1 MTTISGA
8 RIRLVSTADPH
19 TRLQPGTLGTIR
31 RVDMLGTVHVRWD
44 DGSTLGLIPEEDTWE
59 ELA

>member
-1 MTTISGA
+1 MTTISGT

-31 RVDMLGTVHVRWD
+31 RVAMLGTVHVRWD
-44 DGSTLGLIPEEDTWE
+44 DGSLLGLIPEEDTWE

>member
-1 MTTISGA
+1 MTTISGT
-8 RIRLVSTADPH
+8 RLRLVSTADPH
-19 TRLQPGTLGTIR
+19 TRLHPGTLGTIR

-44 DGSTLGLIPEEDTWE
+44 DGSLLGLIPEEDTWE